1 MESWQSTAAEQ
12 GSLALDIRPSP
23 GDRPSIESA
32 EDSWPLR
39 MGVILV
45 AAICLCLGLLL

>member
-1 MESWQSTAAEQ
+1 MESVQRTAAEQ

-39 MGVILV
+39 LGVIVV
-45 AAICLCLGLLL
+45 AVICLCLALLL